1 MQGWFK
7 YLKHGRSI
15 IFNMEGLGK
24 HINLPSEIIE
34 DLCLTRLNY
43 KSIDS
48 MEKQGKTETD
58 YSKALNSRALNS
70 S

>member
-1 MQGWFK
+1 
-7 YLKHGRSI
+7 
-15 IFNMEGLGK
+15 MEGLGK